1 MIHNRITSQQGV
13 TNIGHKIL
21 FSLYLITPAK
31 TREPKKLAFLQAEE
45 AKAAD
50 AEQKFAIQQHIEEC
64 KDKIRELGGQ
74 L

>member
-31 TREPKKLAFLQAEE
+31 TREPKEILLMDDAIQVKGQ
-45 AKAAD
+45 KAARD
-50 AEQKFAIQQHIEEC
+50 HK
-64 KDKIRELGGQ
+64 KD
-74 L
+74 